1 MNGLFMGEPVQ
12 VHRSSDGRFPSE
24 FTWRGRRHRIRSIET
39 LRWIEPQR
47 PMSDARA
54 VRIRL
59 RTNEG
64 LRCWLSQDPL
74 RGLWS
79 IERVLDGSGG

>member
-1 MNGLFMGEPVQ
+1 MNGLVMGEPVQ
-12 VHRSSDGRFPSE
+12 VHRSSEGRFPSE

-39 LRWIEPQR
+39 FRWIEPQR
-47 PMSDARA
+47 PMSGARA

-59 RTNEG
+59 RTSGG
-64 LRCWLSQDPL
+64 LRCWLSQDPV

-79 IERVLDGSGG
+79 MERVLDGSGG